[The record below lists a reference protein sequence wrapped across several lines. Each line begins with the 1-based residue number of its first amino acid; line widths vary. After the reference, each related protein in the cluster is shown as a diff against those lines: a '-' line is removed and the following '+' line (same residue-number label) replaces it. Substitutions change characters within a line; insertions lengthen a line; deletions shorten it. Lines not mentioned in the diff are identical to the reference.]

1 MELDYS
7 LYPDREIPTDL
18 TDAERA
24 EYVERLCRQFDFGTP
39 IASRFVVALR
49 DWKDIW
55 GRFPILNSPAYHS
68 IRAYFH
74 WERFTPRYGTK
85 IPAGN
90 RNGRSR
96 TSAKDDHG
104 ISRCERRLLVR

>member
-1 MELDYS
+1 VELDYS

-49 DWKDIW
+49 AWKDIFD
-55 GRFPILNSPAYHS
+55 RFPILDSPAYHA
-68 IRAYFH
+68 IRAYFR
-74 WERFTPRYGTK
+74 WERFTPRYKNTGWK
-85 IPAGN
+85 PKWELQDL
-90 RNGRSR
+90 REGRPPDR
-96 TSAKDDHG
+96 AM
-104 ISRCERRLLVR
+104 

>member
-1 MELDYS
+1 VELDYS

-49 DWKDIW
+49 DWKEPVSNPRLTGLPRDPSLLPLGTI
-55 GRFPILNSPAYHS
+55 HS
-68 IRAYFH
+68 AVQKHRL
-74 WERFTPRYGTK
+74 EPEMGTPGPPR
-85 IPAGN
+85 
-90 RNGRSR
+90 R
-96 TSAKDDHG
+96 TASGSDDVTQKSL
-104 ISRCERRLLVR
+104 I

>member
-1 MELDYS
+1 MELNYS

-39 IASRFVVALR
+39 IVSRFVIALR
-49 DWKDIW
+49 DWKDIFE
-55 GRFPILNSPAYHS
+55 RFPILDSPAYHA

-74 WERFTPRYGTK
+74 W
-85 IPAGN
+85 
-90 RNGRSR
+90 GRPPDQSM
-96 TSAKDDHG
+96 
-104 ISRCERRLLVR
+104 